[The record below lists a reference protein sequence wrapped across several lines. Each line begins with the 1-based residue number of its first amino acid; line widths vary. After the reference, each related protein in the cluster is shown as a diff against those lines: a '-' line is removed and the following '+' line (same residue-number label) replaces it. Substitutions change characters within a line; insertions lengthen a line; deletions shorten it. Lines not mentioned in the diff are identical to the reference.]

1 MKVTFLGTLAFAF
14 LCTSAP
20 VFAHHGFAAEFDRS
34 SPITLN
40 GIVTKV
46 EFMNPHIYFYLD
58 IKDKDGKV
66 VNWAFEGGPP
76 NVLYRHGWRKDT
88 IKPGDVLTVKG
99 FRARD
104 GSYLAA
110 CTSITLPDGRE
121 ITAGSGGGEP
131 TTSGDA
137 YGGGANKN

>member
-1 MKVTFLGTLAFAF
+1 VKVTFLGTLAFAL

-20 VFAHHGFAAEFDRS
+20 VFAHHGFAAEFNRS

-121 ITAGSGGGEP
+121 IPAISGGGEP

>member
-1 MKVTFLGTLAFAF
+1 VRVALLGSLAFA
-14 LCTSAP
+14 LASAP
-20 VFAHHGFAAEFDRS
+20 VFAHHGFAAEYDRN
-34 SPITLN
+34 SPVTLS

-58 IKDKDGKV
+58 VKDKDGKV

-76 NVLYRHGWRKDT
+76 NFLYRHGWRKDT

-104 GSYLAA
+104 SSYLASSA
-110 CTSITLPDGRE
+110 TVTLPDGRE
-121 ITAGSGGGEP
+121 VYTVSGGAETP
-131 TTSGDA
+131 STSGNT